1 MRAQRAPY
9 GATWPRRL
17 SLLCVSLLGL
27 CVALSACAPWQTR
40 EPVRAV
46 SYQTSREQ
54 VPRTV
59 GKLRRLA
66 ALQVRVVPRGC
77 ADSTD
82 GLGQLTALDATA
94 RELLAQRKGYEL
106 LEPDAAHP
114 LAGVG
119 DPLDATSRT
128 LVAELLAAKD
138 AAQAPGPALAAWLG
152 RLRESEGV
160 DGLLVLKLETVCYK
174 AMPVTRV
181 LGALLSFGVTEA
193 LGHKTEPVAEYLDAM
208 VFETASARMVWRN
221 VYGQLEQALVEP
233 RVKDDGPGRMAAV
246 RAWSIEHVLGVIEP
260 AVPRLL
266 TR

>member
-1 MRAQRAPY
+1 MSRQRPRRSA
-9 GATWPRRL
+9 ARPRRL
-17 SLLCVSLLGL
+17 PALCL
-27 CVALSACAPWQTR
+27 CAALTACAPWQTST
-40 EPVRAV
+40 PVSAV
-46 SYQTSREQ
+46 SYQFSREQ

-66 ALQVRVVPRGC
+66 VLQVRVVPRGC

-82 GLGQLTALDATA
+82 GLGRLIALDPTA
-94 RELLAQRKGYEL
+94 RALLSQRKGYDL

-119 DPLDATSRT
+119 VPLDATTQT
-128 LVAELLAAKD
+128 LVADLLAARD
-138 AAQAPGPALAAWLG
+138 AAHAPGPALAAWLG
-152 RLRESEGV
+152 HIRDAERV
-160 DGLLVLKLETVCYK
+160 DGVLVLKQEIVCFK

-193 LGHKTEPVAEYLDAM
+193 LGDATQPVAEYLDAA
-208 VFETASARMVWRN
+208 VFETVSSRMVWRN
-221 VYGQLEQALVEP
+221 VYGELEQTLVKP
-233 RVKDDGPGRMAAV
+233 PMRVTGPGREAAI
-246 RAWSIEHVLGVIEP
+246 RAWSIEHVLGAIEP